1 MKSQHS
7 VYRKMWKMTTV
18 KFVSVDFSTCS
29 IKIPKAVISVS
40 VLEFQTTVSIH
51 SLLIPRLEHSRQLTF
66 SLFLLNFS
74 HIPIS
79 HILHK
84 YSQIQ
89 NMFFQD
95 YFNDNTINVGVTQQ
109 YPYDSILSTHSSTQ
123 TDNKIHISYVSS
135 LVYPENK
142 KH

>member
-109 YPYDSILSTHSSTQ
+109 YPYDSILSIHSSTQ